1 MALGTLS
8 SLGFASGVLTQ
19 ETIDKLK
26 KAEEAGRVEP
36 YKKKVEENAAKQKDL
51 TEIKTK
57 LLAFQTAVSSL
68 GDATAFAARKVSSS
82 IKDNPAAS
90 LSADAGVA
98 LQSMKVNV
106 TQLAE
111 KDVYQSKALTTDTG
125 LVNANLKDEVKLTF
139 FQNGKEYSVTID
151 KTTTYKDLAD
161 KISTAS
167 DGNIVAKIIN
177 TGEKPDGYR
186 LSLTSKETGEE
197 NAISFYPGSKETTT
211 QPDGTT
217 KTEYKENQE
226 AKEIFKNLGW
236 ELDDSNKP
244 TDIDKNKKGYGI
256 KDQTNHL
263 KKAQNAE
270 FTMDGIKMVRPSN
283 TITDIG
289 VGLTLTL
296 NKTGEV
302 NFEVPN
308 HLKKA
313 QNAEFTMDGI
323 KMVRPSNTITD
334 IGVGLTLTLNK
345 TGEVNFEV
353 QQDTEAV
360 TKAMEDLV
368 NAYNDLVAN
377 LNASTDFNSETGM
390 KGTLQGVSE
399 VNSIRST
406 LISALFDSVPVEGVV
421 KDKNGNDM
429 NATVMLS
436 MQDFG
441 LKISESGN
449 LSFIKSDFEKKM
461 KEDISFAE
469 GFFAGITKY
478 KDIDHAGET
487 VETGKGKI
495 EDKEFGLGDFKIIFN
510 YETYDLSKTKD
521 GKPFKPQGKNE
532 QEKMQSLVDHINS
545 FNIDGLS
552 VKLEEVKSNGVNGFK
567 IKFHSEN
574 GSDFAIEGKED
585 LLKTFGLSATKITA
599 QPIEGKGIFAQ
610 LKNTL
615 EGITGKDGSLT
626 KYDEGLTKD
635 TEALNKSKDST
646 QEMINKRFETM
657 QMQFLQYE
665 VILNRL
671 NTQLNTISNM
681 INAANQSNNN

>member
-125 LVNANLKDEVKLTF
+125 LVDASLKNEVKLTF

-197 NAISFYPGSKETTT
+197 NAISFYPGSKDK
-211 QPDGTT
+211 DG
-217 KTEYKENQE
+217 KYAENND
-226 AKEIFKNLGW
+226 AKEIFKKLGW
-236 ELDDSNKP
+236 ELDDKTKP
-244 TDIDKNKKGYGI
+244 NDVDKDKKGYGI

-283 TITDIG
+283 TITD
-289 VGLTLTL
+289 L
-296 NKTGEV
+296 
-302 NFEVPN
+302 
-308 HLKKA
+308 A
-313 QNAEFTMDGI
+313 
-323 KMVRPSNTITD
+323 
-334 IGVGLTLTLNK
+334 VGLTLTLNK

-487 VETGKGKI
+487 VKTGSDKI

-521 GKPFKPQGKNE
+521 GKPFKPTGSTE

-545 FNIDGLS
+545 LGIDGLS
-552 VKLEEVKSNGVNGFK
+552 VKLEEVKQGTTNGFK

-574 GSDFAIEGKED
+574 GSDFAIEGKEK
-585 LLKTFGLSATKITA
+585 LLKQFGLSATKITA

-646 QEMINKRFETM
+646 QEMIDKRFETM

-681 INAANQSNNN
+681 INAANQNNN

>member
-111 KDVYQSKALTTDTG
+111 KDVYQSKALATDTG
-125 LVNANLKDEVKLTF
+125 LVNANLKNEVKLTF
-139 FQNGKEYSVTID
+139 FQNGKEYTVTID

-217 KTEYKENQE
+217 KTEYKENPE

-236 ELDDSNKP
+236 ELDDQTKP
-244 TDIDKNKKGYGI
+244 NDVDKDKKGYGI
-256 KDQTNHL
+256 KDQ
-263 KKAQNAE
+263 A
-270 FTMDGIKMVRPSN
+270 
-283 TITDIG
+283 
-289 VGLTLTL
+289 
-296 NKTGEV
+296 
-302 NFEVPN
+302 N

-681 INAANQSNNN
+681 INAANQAQQ

>member
-125 LVNANLKDEVKLTF
+125 VINASLKNEVKLTF

-197 NAISFYPGSKETTT
+197 NAISFYPGSKDR
-211 QPDGTT
+211 DG
-217 KTEYKENQE
+217 KYTENND
-226 AKEIFKNLGW
+226 AKEIFEKLGW
-236 ELDDSNKP
+236 GLDDKTKPSDVNK
-244 TDIDKNKKGYGI
+244 DKKGYGI
-256 KDQTNHL
+256 KDQANHL

-283 TITDIG
+283 TITD
-289 VGLTLTL
+289 L
-296 NKTGEV
+296 
-302 NFEVPN
+302 
-308 HLKKA
+308 A
-313 QNAEFTMDGI
+313 
-323 KMVRPSNTITD
+323 
-334 IGVGLTLTLNK
+334 VGLTLTLNK

-406 LISALFDSVPVEGVV
+406 LISALFDSVPVEGVI

-681 INAANQSNNN
+681 INAANQSSNN

>member
-125 LVNANLKDEVKLTF
+125 LVNATLKDEVKLTF

-151 KTTTYKDLAD
+151 NKTTFKDLAD

-197 NAISFYPGSKETTT
+197 NAISFYPGGKNK
-211 QPDGTT
+211 DG
-217 KTEYKENQE
+217 KYTENND
-226 AKEIFKNLGW
+226 AKEIFKKLGW
-236 ELDDSNKP
+236 ELDDKTKP
-244 TDIDKNKKGYGI
+244 NDVDKDKKGYGI
-256 KDQTNHL
+256 KDQ
-263 KKAQNAE
+263 A
-270 FTMDGIKMVRPSN
+270 
-283 TITDIG
+283 
-289 VGLTLTL
+289 
-296 NKTGEV
+296 
-302 NFEVPN
+302 N

-510 YETYDLSKTKD
+510 YETYDLSKTKG

-681 INAANQSNNN
+681 INAANQSNNS

>member
-111 KDVYQSKALTTDTG
+111 KDVYQSKALATDTG
-125 LVNANLKDEVKLTF
+125 LVSASLKNEVKLTF

-197 NAISFYPGSKETTT
+197 NAISFYPGSKDDKGKY
-211 QPDGTT
+211 Q
-217 KTEYKENQE
+217 ENSE

-236 ELDDSNKP
+236 ELDDKTKP
-244 TDIDKNKKGYGI
+244 NDVEKDKKGYGI
-256 KDQTNHL
+256 KDQ
-263 KKAQNAE
+263 A
-270 FTMDGIKMVRPSN
+270 
-283 TITDIG
+283 
-289 VGLTLTL
+289 
-296 NKTGEV
+296 
-302 NFEVPN
+302 N

-406 LISALFDSVPVEGVV
+406 LISSLFDSVPVEGVV

-521 GKPFKPQGKNE
+521 GKPFKPTGSTE

-574 GSDFAIEGKED
+574 GSDFAIEGKEK
-585 LLKTFGLSATKITA
+585 LLEQFGLSATKITA

-681 INAANQSNNN
+681 INAANQAQQ

>member
-111 KDVYQSKALTTDTG
+111 KDVYQSKALATDTK
-125 LVNANLKDEVKLTF
+125 LVNASLKNEVKLTF

-197 NAISFYPGSKETTT
+197 NAISFYPGGKDK
-211 QPDGTT
+211 DGEY
-217 KTEYKENQE
+217 TENSD
-226 AKEIFKNLGW
+226 AKEIFKKLGW
-236 ELDDSNKP
+236 ELDDKTKP
-244 TDIDKNKKGYGI
+244 NDVDKDKKGYGI
-256 KDQTNHL
+256 KDQANHL

-283 TITDIG
+283 TITD
-289 VGLTLTL
+289 L
-296 NKTGEV
+296 
-302 NFEVPN
+302 
-308 HLKKA
+308 A
-313 QNAEFTMDGI
+313 
-323 KMVRPSNTITD
+323 
-334 IGVGLTLTLNK
+334 VGLTLTLNK

-487 VETGKGKI
+487 VEIGKGKI
-495 EDKEFGLGDFKIIFN
+495 ENKEFGLGDFKIIFN
-510 YETYDLSKTKD
+510 HETYDLSKTKD

-574 GSDFAIEGKED
+574 GSDFAIEGKEK
-585 LLKTFGLSATKITA
+585 LLEQFGLSATKITA

-646 QEMINKRFETM
+646 QEMIDKRFETM

-681 INAANQSNNN
+681 INAANQSSNN

>member
-26 KAEEAGRVEP
+26 KAEEAGRIDP
-36 YKKKVEENAAKQKDL
+36 YKKKIEENAAKQKDL

-125 LVNANLKDEVKLTF
+125 LVNASLQNEVKLTF

-197 NAISFYPGSKETTT
+197 NAISFYPGSKDDKGKY
-211 QPDGTT
+211 Q
-217 KTEYKENQE
+217 ENEE
-226 AKEIFKNLGW
+226 AKKIFKDLGW
-236 ELDDSNKP
+236 ELGTSTTLKP
-244 TDIDKNKKGYGI
+244 EDVEKNKKGYGI

-270 FTMDGIKMVRPSN
+270 FTMDGIKMIRSSN
-283 TITDIG
+283 TITD
-289 VGLTLTL
+289 L
-296 NKTGEV
+296 
-302 NFEVPN
+302 
-308 HLKKA
+308 A
-313 QNAEFTMDGI
+313 
-323 KMVRPSNTITD
+323 
-334 IGVGLTLTLNK
+334 VGLTLTLNK

-406 LISALFDSVPVEGVV
+406 LISSLFDSVPVEGVI
-421 KDKNGNDM
+421 KDKNGNNM

-478 KDIDHAGET
+478 KDIDHAGQT
-487 VETGKGKI
+487 VETKDANKI
-495 EDKEFGLGDFKIIFN
+495 EEKKFGLGDFKIIFN
-510 YETYDLSKTKD
+510 HETYDLSKGKD
-521 GKPFKPQGKNE
+521 GKPFKPTGSSV

-545 FNIDGLS
+545 LGIDGLS
-552 VKLEEVKSNGVNGFK
+552 VKLEEVKQGTTNGFK
-567 IKFHSEN
+567 IKFHSES
-574 GSDFAIEGKED
+574 GSDFAIEGKEG
-585 LLKTFGLSATKITA
+585 LLGQFGLSATKITA

-681 INAANQSNNN
+681 INAANQSNNS

>member
-125 LVNANLKDEVKLTF
+125 LVDATLKDEVKLTF

-151 KTTTYKDLAD
+151 NKTTFKDLAD

-197 NAISFYPGSKETTT
+197 NAISFYPGGKDK
-211 QPDGTT
+211 DG
-217 KTEYKENQE
+217 KYAENNG
-226 AKEIFKNLGW
+226 AKEIFKKLGW
-236 ELDDSNKP
+236 ELDNKTKP
-244 TDIDKNKKGYGI
+244 NDVDKDKKGYGI
-256 KDQTNHL
+256 KDQT
-263 KKAQNAE
+263 
-270 FTMDGIKMVRPSN
+270 
-283 TITDIG
+283 
-289 VGLTLTL
+289 
-296 NKTGEV
+296 
-302 NFEVPN
+302 N

-487 VETGKGKI
+487 VETGKDKI

-510 YETYDLSKTKD
+510 HETYDLSKTKD
-521 GKPFKPQGKNE
+521 GKPFKPTGKNE

-545 FNIDGLS
+545 LGIDGLS

-574 GSDFAIEGKED
+574 GSDFAIEGKEK
-585 LLKTFGLSATKITA
+585 LLKQFGLSATKITA

-681 INAANQSNNN
+681 INAANQSNNS

>member
-151 KTTTYKDLAD
+151 NKTTFKDLAD

-197 NAISFYPGSKETTT
+197 NAISFYPGGKSK
-211 QPDGTT
+211 DG
-217 KTEYKENQE
+217 KYTENNE
-226 AKEIFKNLGW
+226 AREIFEKLGW
-236 ELDDSNKP
+236 KLDDQTKP
-244 TDIDKNKKGYGI
+244 NDVDKDKKGYGI
-256 KDQTNHL
+256 KDQ
-263 KKAQNAE
+263 A
-270 FTMDGIKMVRPSN
+270 
-283 TITDIG
+283 
-289 VGLTLTL
+289 
-296 NKTGEV
+296 
-302 NFEVPN
+302 N

-510 YETYDLSKTKD
+510 HETYDLSKTKD
-521 GKPFKPQGKNE
+521 GKPFKPTGGTE

-574 GSDFAIEGKED
+574 GSDFAIEGKEK
-585 LLKTFGLSATKITA
+585 LLKQFGLSATKITA

-681 INAANQSNNN
+681 INAANQAQQ

>member
-111 KDVYQSKALTTDTG
+111 KDVYQSKALATDTG
-125 LVNANLKDEVKLTF
+125 LVNASLKNEVKLTF

-226 AKEIFKNLGW
+226 AKDIFKNLGW

-256 KDQTNHL
+256 KDQT
-263 KKAQNAE
+263 
-270 FTMDGIKMVRPSN
+270 
-283 TITDIG
+283 
-289 VGLTLTL
+289 
-296 NKTGEV
+296 
-302 NFEVPN
+302 N

-521 GKPFKPQGKNE
+521 GKPFKPTGNTE

-552 VKLEEVKSNGVNGFK
+552 VKLEEVKSSGVNGFK
-567 IKFHSEN
+567 IKFHSES

-585 LLKTFGLSATKITA
+585 LLKQFGLSATKITA

>member
-111 KDVYQSKALTTDTG
+111 KDVYQSKALATDTG
-125 LVNANLKDEVKLTF
+125 LVDANLKNEVKLTF

-197 NAISFYPGSKETTT
+197 NAISFYPGSKDDKGKY
-211 QPDGTT
+211 Q
-217 KTEYKENQE
+217 ENNE
-226 AKEIFKNLGW
+226 AKEIFKKLGW
-236 ELDDSNKP
+236 ELDDKTKP
-244 TDIDKNKKGYGI
+244 SDVDKDKKGYGI

-283 TITDIG
+283 TITD
-289 VGLTLTL
+289 L
-296 NKTGEV
+296 
-302 NFEVPN
+302 
-308 HLKKA
+308 A
-313 QNAEFTMDGI
+313 
-323 KMVRPSNTITD
+323 
-334 IGVGLTLTLNK
+334 VGLTLTLNK

-406 LISALFDSVPVEGVV
+406 LISSLFDSVPVEGVI
-421 KDKNGNDM
+421 KDKNGNNM

-478 KDIDHAGET
+478 KDIDHAGQT
-487 VETGKGKI
+487 VETKDKDKI
-495 EDKEFGLGDFKIIFN
+495 KEEFKLGDFKIIFN
-510 YETYDLSKTKD
+510 HETYDLSKGKD
-521 GKPFKPQGKNE
+521 GKPFKPQGKDL

-545 FNIDGLS
+545 LGIDGLS
-552 VKLEEVKSNGVNGFK
+552 VKLEEVKQGTTNGFK
-567 IKFHSEN
+567 IKFHSES
-574 GSDFAIEGKED
+574 GSDFAIEGKEK
-585 LLKTFGLSATKITA
+585 LLEQFGLSATKITA

-681 INAANQSNNN
+681 INAANQSNNS

>member
-125 LVNANLKDEVKLTF
+125 LVNASLKNEVKLTF

-177 TGEKPDGYR
+177 TGEKPNGYR
-186 LSLTSKETGEE
+186 LSLTSKETGEA
-197 NAISFYPGSKETTT
+197 NAISFYPGGKDK
-211 QPDGTT
+211 DG
-217 KTEYKENQE
+217 KYAENND
-226 AKEIFKNLGW
+226 AKEIFKKLGW
-236 ELDDSNKP
+236 ELDDKTKP
-244 TDIDKNKKGYGI
+244 NDVDKDKKGYGI
-256 KDQTNHL
+256 KDQT
-263 KKAQNAE
+263 
-270 FTMDGIKMVRPSN
+270 
-283 TITDIG
+283 
-289 VGLTLTL
+289 
-296 NKTGEV
+296 
-302 NFEVPN
+302 N

-487 VETGKGKI
+487 VEISKDKI
-495 EDKEFGLGDFKIIFN
+495 EDKDFQLGDFKIIFN
-510 YETYDLSKTKD
+510 HETYDLSKTKD
-521 GKPFKPQGKNE
+521 GKPFKPTGKNL

-545 FNIDGLS
+545 LGIDGLS
-552 VKLEEVKSNGVNGFK
+552 VKLEEVKQGGINGFK
-567 IKFHSEN
+567 IKFHSES
-574 GSDFAIEGKED
+574 GSDFAIEGKEK
-585 LLKTFGLSATKITA
+585 LLKQFGLSATKITA

-681 INAANQSNNN
+681 INAANQAQQ

>member
-125 LVNANLKDEVKLTF
+125 LVNASLKNEVKLTF

-226 AKEIFKNLGW
+226 AKNIFKNLGW

-256 KDQTNHL
+256 KDQANHL

-283 TITDIG
+283 TITD
-289 VGLTLTL
+289 L
-296 NKTGEV
+296 
-302 NFEVPN
+302 
-308 HLKKA
+308 A
-313 QNAEFTMDGI
+313 
-323 KMVRPSNTITD
+323 
-334 IGVGLTLTLNK
+334 VGLTLTLNK

-478 KDIDHAGET
+478 KDIDHAGQT
-487 VETGKGKI
+487 VETKDAGKI

-510 YETYDLSKTKD
+510 HETYDLSKTKD
-521 GKPFKPQGKNE
+521 GKPFKPQGKDL

-545 FNIDGLS
+545 LGIDGLS
-552 VKLEEVKSNGVNGFK
+552 VKLEEVKQGTTNGFK
-567 IKFHSEN
+567 IKFHSES
-574 GSDFAIEGKED
+574 GSDFAIEGKEG
-585 LLKTFGLSATKITA
+585 LLGQFGLSATKITA
-599 QPIEGKGIFAQ
+599 QPIEGKGVFAQ

>member
-125 LVNANLKDEVKLTF
+125 LVNASLKDEVKLTF

-151 KTTTYKDLAD
+151 NKTTFKDLAD

-197 NAISFYPGSKETTT
+197 NAISFYPGGKNKVGKYEE
-211 QPDGTT
+211 
-217 KTEYKENQE
+217 KQE
-226 AKEIFKNLGW
+226 AKDIFKNLGW

-256 KDQTNHL
+256 KDQT
-263 KKAQNAE
+263 
-270 FTMDGIKMVRPSN
+270 
-283 TITDIG
+283 
-289 VGLTLTL
+289 
-296 NKTGEV
+296 
-302 NFEVPN
+302 N

-495 EDKEFGLGDFKIIFN
+495 EDKGFGLGDFKIIFN

-521 GKPFKPQGKNE
+521 GKPFKPTGNTE

-574 GSDFAIEGKED
+574 GSDFAIEGKEK
-585 LLKTFGLSATKITA
+585 LLKQFGLSATKITA

-646 QEMINKRFETM
+646 QEMIDKRFETM

-681 INAANQSNNN
+681 INAANQAQQ

>member
-151 KTTTYKDLAD
+151 NKTTFKDLAD

-186 LSLTSKETGEE
+186 LSLTSKETGEA
-197 NAISFYPGSKETTT
+197 NAISFYPGGKNR
-211 QPDGTT
+211 DG
-217 KTEYKENQE
+217 KYTENSD
-226 AKEIFKNLGW
+226 AKEIFKKLGW
-236 ELDDSNKP
+236 ELDDKTKP
-244 TDIDKNKKGYGI
+244 NDVDKDKKGYGI

-283 TITDIG
+283 TITD
-289 VGLTLTL
+289 L
-296 NKTGEV
+296 
-302 NFEVPN
+302 
-308 HLKKA
+308 A
-313 QNAEFTMDGI
+313 
-323 KMVRPSNTITD
+323 
-334 IGVGLTLTLNK
+334 VGLTLTLNK

-487 VETGKGKI
+487 VETSKGKI
-495 EDKEFGLGDFKIIFN
+495 EDKDFQLGDFKIIFN
-510 YETYDLSKTKD
+510 HETYDLSKTKD
-521 GKPFKPQGKNE
+521 GKPFKPQGKDL

-545 FNIDGLS
+545 LGIDGLS
-552 VKLEEVKSNGVNGFK
+552 VKLEEVKQGGVNGFK
-567 IKFHSEN
+567 IKFHSES

-585 LLKTFGLSATKITA
+585 LLKQFGLSATKITA

-681 INAANQSNNN
+681 INAANQAQQ

>member
-98 LQSMKVNV
+98 LQSMRVNV

-125 LVNANLKDEVKLTF
+125 LVNASLKNEVKLTF

-197 NAISFYPGSKETTT
+197 NAISFYPGSKETTK
-211 QPDGTT
+211 QPDGTS
-217 KTEYKENQE
+217 KTEYKENEE
-226 AKEIFKNLGW
+226 AKKIFKNLGW
-236 ELDDSNKP
+236 ELDDQNKP

-256 KDQTNHL
+256 KDQANHL

-283 TITDIG
+283 TITDI
-289 VGLTLTL
+289 
-296 NKTGEV
+296 
-302 NFEVPN
+302 
-308 HLKKA
+308 A
-313 QNAEFTMDGI
+313 
-323 KMVRPSNTITD
+323 
-334 IGVGLTLTLNK
+334 VGLTLTLNK

-487 VETGKGKI
+487 VETSKDKI
-495 EDKEFGLGDFKIIFN
+495 EDKDFQLGDFKIIFN
-510 YETYDLSKTKD
+510 HETYDLSKTKD
-521 GKPFKPQGKNE
+521 GKPFKPQGKDL

-545 FNIDGLS
+545 LGIDGLS
-552 VKLEEVKSNGVNGFK
+552 VKLEEVKQGTTNGFK
-567 IKFHSEN
+567 IKFHSES

-585 LLKTFGLSATKITA
+585 LLKQFGLSATKITA

>member
-8 SLGFASGVLTQ
+8 SLGFASGLLKQ
-19 ETIDKLK
+19 DTIDKMK
-26 KAEEAGRVEP
+26 KAEEAKRVEP
-36 YKKKVEENAAKQKDL
+36 YKKKIEENAAKQKDL

-106 TQLAE
+106 TKLAE
-111 KDVYQSKALTTDTG
+111 KDVYQSKALATDTG
-125 LVNANLKDEVKLTF
+125 VINANLQSDVKLTF
-139 FQNGKEYSVTID
+139 FQNGKEYTVTID

-161 KISTAS
+161 KINTAS

-177 TGEKPDGYR
+177 TGEKPEGYR
-186 LSLTSKETGEE
+186 LSLTSKETGEK
-197 NAISFYPGSKETTT
+197 NAISFYPGSKETT
-211 QPDGTT
+211 GT
-217 KTEYKENQE
+217 KTEYKENTE
-226 AKEIFKNLGW
+226 AKNIFINLGW
-236 ELDDSNKP
+236 ELDTNTPLKP
-244 TDIDKNKKGYGI
+244 EDVEKNKTGYGI
-256 KDQTNHL
+256 KDQANHL

-270 FTMDGIKMVRPSN
+270 FTMDGIKMIRPSN
-283 TITDIG
+283 TITD
-289 VGLTLTL
+289 L
-296 NKTGEV
+296 
-302 NFEVPN
+302 
-308 HLKKA
+308 A
-313 QNAEFTMDGI
+313 
-323 KMVRPSNTITD
+323 
-334 IGVGLTLTLNK
+334 VGLTLTLNK

-377 LNASTDFNSETGM
+377 LNASTDFNAETGT

-421 KDKNGNDM
+421 KDKNGNNM

-441 LKISESGN
+441 LKISKSGN

-478 KDIDHAGET
+478 KDIDHAGQT

-521 GKPFKPQGKNE
+521 GKPFKPTGKNE

-545 FNIDGLS
+545 LGIDGLS
-552 VKLEEVKSNGVNGFK
+552 VKLEEVKSNGINGFK

-574 GSDFAIEGKED
+574 GSDFAIEGKEK
-585 LLKTFGLSATKITA
+585 LLEQFGLSATKITA

-615 EGITGKDGSLT
+615 EGMTGKKGSLT
-626 KYDEGLTKD
+626 KYDDGLTKD

-657 QMQFLQYE
+657 QMQFVQYE

-681 INAANQSNNN
+681 INAANQNKN

>member
-111 KDVYQSKALTTDTG
+111 KDVYQSRALATDTG
-125 LVNANLKDEVKLTF
+125 LVNANLKNEVKLTF

-151 KTTTYKDLAD
+151 ETTTYKDLAD

-197 NAISFYPGSKETTT
+197 NAISFYPGSKDDKGKY
-211 QPDGTT
+211 Q
-217 KTEYKENQE
+217 ENNE

-236 ELDDSNKP
+236 ELDDKTKP
-244 TDIDKNKKGYGI
+244 NDVDKDKKGYGI
-256 KDQTNHL
+256 KDQ
-263 KKAQNAE
+263 A
-270 FTMDGIKMVRPSN
+270 
-283 TITDIG
+283 
-289 VGLTLTL
+289 
-296 NKTGEV
+296 
-302 NFEVPN
+302 N

-487 VETGKGKI
+487 VEISKDKI
-495 EDKEFGLGDFKIIFN
+495 EDKDFQLGDFKIIFN
-510 YETYDLSKTKD
+510 HETYDLSKTKD
-521 GKPFKPQGKNE
+521 GKPFKPQGKDL

-567 IKFHSEN
+567 IKFHSES
-574 GSDFAIEGKED
+574 GSDFAIEGKEK
-585 LLKTFGLSATKITA
+585 LLKQFGLSATKITA

>member
-125 LVNANLKDEVKLTF
+125 LVNASLKNEVKLTF

-151 KTTTYKDLAD
+151 NKTTFKDLAD

-197 NAISFYPGSKETTT
+197 NAISFYPGGKDK
-211 QPDGTT
+211 DG
-217 KTEYKENQE
+217 KYAENND
-226 AKEIFKNLGW
+226 AKEIFKKLGW
-236 ELDDSNKP
+236 ELDDKTKP
-244 TDIDKNKKGYGI
+244 NDVDKDKKGYGI
-256 KDQTNHL
+256 KDQ
-263 KKAQNAE
+263 A
-270 FTMDGIKMVRPSN
+270 
-283 TITDIG
+283 
-289 VGLTLTL
+289 
-296 NKTGEV
+296 
-302 NFEVPN
+302 N

-521 GKPFKPQGKNE
+521 GKPFKPTGNTE

-646 QEMINKRFETM
+646 QEMIDKRFETM

-681 INAANQSNNN
+681 INAANQSNNS

>member
-125 LVNANLKDEVKLTF
+125 LVNASLKNEVKLTF

-226 AKEIFKNLGW
+226 AKDIFKNLGW

-256 KDQTNHL
+256 KDQT
-263 KKAQNAE
+263 
-270 FTMDGIKMVRPSN
+270 
-283 TITDIG
+283 
-289 VGLTLTL
+289 
-296 NKTGEV
+296 
-302 NFEVPN
+302 N

-521 GKPFKPQGKNE
+521 GKPFKPTGSTE

-545 FNIDGLS
+545 LGIDGLS
-552 VKLEEVKSNGVNGFK
+552 VKLEEVKQGGVNGFK
-567 IKFHSEN
+567 IKFHSES

-585 LLKTFGLSATKITA
+585 LLKQFGLSATKITA

-646 QEMINKRFETM
+646 QEMIDKRFETM

-681 INAANQSNNN
+681 INAANQSSNN

>member
-125 LVNANLKDEVKLTF
+125 LVDATLKDEVKLTF

-151 KTTTYKDLAD
+151 NKTTFKDLAD

-197 NAISFYPGSKETTT
+197 NAISFYPGSKDDKGKY
-211 QPDGTT
+211 Q
-217 KTEYKENQE
+217 ENSE
-226 AKEIFKNLGW
+226 AKEIFKKLGW
-236 ELDDSNKP
+236 ELDDKTKP
-244 TDIDKNKKGYGI
+244 NDVDKDKKGYGI
-256 KDQTNHL
+256 KDQT
-263 KKAQNAE
+263 
-270 FTMDGIKMVRPSN
+270 
-283 TITDIG
+283 
-289 VGLTLTL
+289 
-296 NKTGEV
+296 
-302 NFEVPN
+302 N

-510 YETYDLSKTKD
+510 HETYDLSKTKD
-521 GKPFKPQGKNE
+521 GKPFKPTGGTE

-552 VKLEEVKSNGVNGFK
+552 VKLEEVKQGGVNGFK
-567 IKFHSEN
+567 IKFHSES
-574 GSDFAIEGKED
+574 GSDFAIEGKEK
-585 LLKTFGLSATKITA
+585 LLGQFGLSATKITA

>member
-125 LVNANLKDEVKLTF
+125 LVNATLKDEVKLTF

-151 KTTTYKDLAD
+151 NKTTFKDLAD

-186 LSLTSKETGEE
+186 LSLTSKETGEA
-197 NAISFYPGSKETTT
+197 NAISFYPGGKNR
-211 QPDGTT
+211 DG
-217 KTEYKENQE
+217 KYTENSD
-226 AKEIFKNLGW
+226 AKEIFKKLGW
-236 ELDDSNKP
+236 ELDDKTKP
-244 TDIDKNKKGYGI
+244 NDVDKDKKGYGI

-283 TITDIG
+283 TITD
-289 VGLTLTL
+289 L
-296 NKTGEV
+296 
-302 NFEVPN
+302 
-308 HLKKA
+308 A
-313 QNAEFTMDGI
+313 
-323 KMVRPSNTITD
+323 
-334 IGVGLTLTLNK
+334 VGLTLTLNK

-510 YETYDLSKTKD
+510 HETYDLSKTKD
-521 GKPFKPQGKNE
+521 GKPFKPTGNTE

-545 FNIDGLS
+545 LGIDGLS

-574 GSDFAIEGKED
+574 GSDFAIEGKEK
-585 LLKTFGLSATKITA
+585 LLKQFGLSATKITA

-646 QEMINKRFETM
+646 QEMIDKRFETM

>member
-125 LVNANLKDEVKLTF
+125 LVKANLKNEVKLTF

-197 NAISFYPGSKETTT
+197 NAISFYPGSKDDKGKY
-211 QPDGTT
+211 Q
-217 KTEYKENQE
+217 ENSE
-226 AKEIFKNLGW
+226 AKEIFKSLGW
-236 ELDDSNKP
+236 ELDDKTKP
-244 TDIDKNKKGYGI
+244 NDVDKDKKGYGI
-256 KDQTNHL
+256 KDQT
-263 KKAQNAE
+263 
-270 FTMDGIKMVRPSN
+270 
-283 TITDIG
+283 
-289 VGLTLTL
+289 
-296 NKTGEV
+296 
-302 NFEVPN
+302 N

-487 VETGKGKI
+487 VETGKDKI

-521 GKPFKPQGKNE
+521 GKPFKPQGKDL

-574 GSDFAIEGKED
+574 GSDFAIEGKEK
-585 LLKTFGLSATKITA
+585 LLEQFGLSATKITA

-646 QEMINKRFETM
+646 QEMIDKRFETM

-681 INAANQSNNN
+681 INAANQSSNN

>member
-111 KDVYQSKALTTDTG
+111 KDVYQSKALATDTG
-125 LVNANLKDEVKLTF
+125 LVNASLKNEVKLTF

-256 KDQTNHL
+256 KVQT
-263 KKAQNAE
+263 
-270 FTMDGIKMVRPSN
+270 
-283 TITDIG
+283 
-289 VGLTLTL
+289 
-296 NKTGEV
+296 
-302 NFEVPN
+302 N

-510 YETYDLSKTKD
+510 HETYDLSKTKD
-521 GKPFKPQGKNE
+521 GKPFKPQGKDL

-545 FNIDGLS
+545 LGIDGLS
-552 VKLEEVKSNGVNGFK
+552 VKLEEVKQGGVNGFK
-567 IKFHSEN
+567 IKFHSES

-585 LLKTFGLSATKITA
+585 LLKQFGLSATKITA

-646 QEMINKRFETM
+646 QEMIDKRFETM

-681 INAANQSNNN
+681 INAANQSSNN

>member
-111 KDVYQSKALTTDTG
+111 KDVYQSKALATDTG
-125 LVNANLKDEVKLTF
+125 LVNASLKNEVKLTF
-139 FQNGKEYSVTID
+139 FQNGKEYTVTID

-211 QPDGTT
+211 QPGGTT

-226 AKEIFKNLGW
+226 AKDIFKNLGW

-256 KDQTNHL
+256 KDQ
-263 KKAQNAE
+263 A
-270 FTMDGIKMVRPSN
+270 
-283 TITDIG
+283 
-289 VGLTLTL
+289 
-296 NKTGEV
+296 
-302 NFEVPN
+302 N

-521 GKPFKPQGKNE
+521 GKPFKPQGKDE

-545 FNIDGLS
+545 LGIDGLS
-552 VKLEEVKSNGVNGFK
+552 VKLEEVKQGGVNGFK
-567 IKFHSEN
+567 IKFHSES
-574 GSDFAIEGKED
+574 GSDFAIEGKEK
-585 LLKTFGLSATKITA
+585 LLKQFGLSATKITA

-681 INAANQSNNN
+681 INAANQAQQ

>member
-125 LVNANLKDEVKLTF
+125 VINANLQNDTKLTF
-139 FQNGKEYSVTID
+139 FQNGKEYTVTID

-197 NAISFYPGSKETTT
+197 NAISFYPGSKDK
-211 QPDGTT
+211 DG
-217 KTEYKENQE
+217 KYQENNE
-226 AKEIFKNLGW
+226 AKEIFKKLGW
-236 ELDDSNKP
+236 ELDDQNKP
-244 TDIDKNKKGYGI
+244 SDVDKDKKGYGI
-256 KDQTNHL
+256 KDQ
-263 KKAQNAE
+263 A
-270 FTMDGIKMVRPSN
+270 
-283 TITDIG
+283 
-289 VGLTLTL
+289 
-296 NKTGEV
+296 
-302 NFEVPN
+302 N

-487 VETGKGKI
+487 VETSKDKI
-495 EDKEFGLGDFKIIFN
+495 EDKDFQLGDFKIIFN
-510 YETYDLSKTKD
+510 HETYDLSKTKD
-521 GKPFKPQGKNE
+521 GKPFKPTGGTE

-574 GSDFAIEGKED
+574 GSDFAIEGKEK
-585 LLKTFGLSATKITA
+585 LLKQFGLSATKITA

>member
-111 KDVYQSKALTTDTG
+111 KDVYQSKALATDTG
-125 LVNANLKDEVKLTF
+125 VINANLKNEVKLTF

-197 NAISFYPGSKETTT
+197 NAISFYPGSKDDKGKY
-211 QPDGTT
+211 Q
-217 KTEYKENQE
+217 ENNE
-226 AKEIFKNLGW
+226 AKEIFEKLGW
-236 ELDDSNKP
+236 ELDDKTKP
-244 TDIDKNKKGYGI
+244 NDVDKDKKGYGI

-283 TITDIG
+283 TITD
-289 VGLTLTL
+289 L
-296 NKTGEV
+296 
-302 NFEVPN
+302 
-308 HLKKA
+308 A
-313 QNAEFTMDGI
+313 
-323 KMVRPSNTITD
+323 
-334 IGVGLTLTLNK
+334 VGLTLTLNK

-487 VETGKGKI
+487 VETDKGKI

-510 YETYDLSKTKD
+510 HETYDLSKTKD
-521 GKPFKPQGKNE
+521 GKPFKPTGGTE

-585 LLKTFGLSATKITA
+585 LLKQFGLSATKITA

-681 INAANQSNNN
+681 INAANQAQQ

>member
-111 KDVYQSKALTTDTG
+111 KDVYQSKALATDTG
-125 LVNANLKDEVKLTF
+125 LVNAGLKNEVKLTF
-139 FQNGKEYSVTID
+139 FQNGKEYTVTID

-197 NAISFYPGSKETTT
+197 NAISFYPGSKDDKGKY
-211 QPDGTT
+211 Q
-217 KTEYKENQE
+217 ENSD
-226 AKEIFKNLGW
+226 AKEIFKKLGW

-256 KDQTNHL
+256 KDQT
-263 KKAQNAE
+263 
-270 FTMDGIKMVRPSN
+270 
-283 TITDIG
+283 
-289 VGLTLTL
+289 
-296 NKTGEV
+296 
-302 NFEVPN
+302 N

-478 KDIDHAGET
+478 KDIDHAGQT
-487 VETGKGKI
+487 VETKDAGKI

-510 YETYDLSKTKD
+510 HETYDLSKTKD
-521 GKPFKPQGKNE
+521 GKPFKPQGKDL

-545 FNIDGLS
+545 LGIDGLS

-567 IKFHSEN
+567 IKFHSES
-574 GSDFAIEGKED
+574 GSDFAIEGKEK
-585 LLKTFGLSATKITA
+585 LLGQFGLSATKITA

-681 INAANQSNNN
+681 INAANQAQQ

>member
-125 LVNANLKDEVKLTF
+125 LVNANLNDEVKLTF

-151 KTTTYKDLAD
+151 NKTTFKDLAD

-197 NAISFYPGSKETTT
+197 NAISFYPGGKNK
-211 QPDGTT
+211 DG
-217 KTEYKENQE
+217 KYEEKQE
-226 AKEIFKNLGW
+226 AKNIFKNLGW
-236 ELDDSNKP
+236 ELDANTSLKP
-244 TDIDKNKKGYGI
+244 EDVEKKKVGYGI
-256 KDQTNHL
+256 KDQANHL

-283 TITDIG
+283 TITD
-289 VGLTLTL
+289 L
-296 NKTGEV
+296 
-302 NFEVPN
+302 
-308 HLKKA
+308 A
-313 QNAEFTMDGI
+313 
-323 KMVRPSNTITD
+323 
-334 IGVGLTLTLNK
+334 VGLTLTLNK

-406 LISALFDSVPVEGVV
+406 LISSLFDSVPVEGVV

-510 YETYDLSKTKD
+510 HETYDLSKTKD
-521 GKPFKPQGKNE
+521 GKPFKPTGGTE

-567 IKFHSEN
+567 IKFHSES
-574 GSDFAIEGKED
+574 GSDFAIEGKEK
-585 LLKTFGLSATKITA
+585 LLGQFGLSATKITA

-681 INAANQSNNN
+681 INAANQAQQ

>member
-125 LVNANLKDEVKLTF
+125 LVNASLKNEVKLTF

-197 NAISFYPGSKETTT
+197 NAISFYPGSKETTK
-211 QPDGTT
+211 QPDGTS
-217 KTEYKENQE
+217 KTEYKENEE
-226 AKEIFKNLGW
+226 AKKIFTNLGW
-236 ELDDSNKP
+236 ELDDQNKP
-244 TDIDKNKKGYGI
+244 NDVDKDKKGYGI

-270 FTMDGIKMVRPSN
+270 FTMDGIKMIRSSN
-283 TITDIG
+283 TITD
-289 VGLTLTL
+289 L
-296 NKTGEV
+296 
-302 NFEVPN
+302 
-308 HLKKA
+308 A
-313 QNAEFTMDGI
+313 
-323 KMVRPSNTITD
+323 
-334 IGVGLTLTLNK
+334 VGLTLTLNK

-377 LNASTDFNSETGM
+377 LNASTDFNNETGM

-406 LISALFDSVPVEGVV
+406 LISSLFDSVPVEGVI
-421 KDKNGNDM
+421 KDKNGNNM

-478 KDIDHAGET
+478 KDIDHAGQT
-487 VETGKGKI
+487 VETGKDKI

-510 YETYDLSKTKD
+510 HETYDLSKGKD
-521 GKPFKPQGKNE
+521 GKPFKPQGKDL

-545 FNIDGLS
+545 LGIDGLS
-552 VKLEEVKSNGVNGFK
+552 VKLEEVKQGTTNGFK
-567 IKFHSEN
+567 IKFHSES
-574 GSDFAIEGKED
+574 GSDFAIEGKEG
-585 LLKTFGLSATKITA
+585 LLGQFGLSATKITA

>member
-125 LVNANLKDEVKLTF
+125 LVNATLKDEVKLTF

-151 KTTTYKDLAD
+151 NKTTFKDLAD

-197 NAISFYPGSKETTT
+197 NAISFYPGGKNK
-211 QPDGTT
+211 DG
-217 KTEYKENQE
+217 KYTENND
-226 AKEIFKNLGW
+226 AKEIFKKLGW
-236 ELDDSNKP
+236 ELDDKTKP
-244 TDIDKNKKGYGI
+244 NDVDKDKKGYGI
-256 KDQTNHL
+256 KDQ
-263 KKAQNAE
+263 A
-270 FTMDGIKMVRPSN
+270 
-283 TITDIG
+283 
-289 VGLTLTL
+289 
-296 NKTGEV
+296 
-302 NFEVPN
+302 N

-487 VETGKGKI
+487 VEIGKDKI

-510 YETYDLSKTKD
+510 HETYDLSKTKD
-521 GKPFKPQGKNE
+521 GKPFKPTGGTE

-574 GSDFAIEGKED
+574 GSDFAIEGKEK
-585 LLKTFGLSATKITA
+585 LLKQFGLSATKITA

-681 INAANQSNNN
+681 INAANQAQQ

>member
-125 LVNANLKDEVKLTF
+125 VINASLQSDTKLTF
-139 FQNGKEYSVTID
+139 FQNGKEYTVTID

-197 NAISFYPGSKETTT
+197 NAISFYPGSKVTT
-211 QPDGTT
+211 QKPDGTSET
-217 KTEYKENQE
+217 KYQENEE
-226 AKEIFKNLGW
+226 AKKIFTNLGW
-236 ELDDSNKP
+236 ELDDKTKP
-244 TDIDKNKKGYGI
+244 NDVDKDKKGYGI

-283 TITDIG
+283 TITD
-289 VGLTLTL
+289 L
-296 NKTGEV
+296 
-302 NFEVPN
+302 
-308 HLKKA
+308 A
-313 QNAEFTMDGI
+313 
-323 KMVRPSNTITD
+323 
-334 IGVGLTLTLNK
+334 VGLTLTLNK

-487 VETGKGKI
+487 VETSKGKI

-510 YETYDLSKTKD
+510 HETYDLSKTKD
-521 GKPFKPQGKNE
+521 GKPFKPTGSTE

-567 IKFHSEN
+567 IKFHSES
-574 GSDFAIEGKED
+574 GSDFAIEGKEK
-585 LLKTFGLSATKITA
+585 LLKQFGLSATKITA

-681 INAANQSNNN
+681 INAANQSNNS

>member
-8 SLGFASGVLTQ
+8 SLGFASGILKQ
-19 ETIDKLK
+19 DTIDKMK
-26 KAEEAGRVEP
+26 KAEEAKRVEP

-106 TQLAE
+106 TKLAE
-111 KDVYQSKALTTDTG
+111 KDVYQSKALATDTG
-125 LVNANLKDEVKLTF
+125 VIDANLNSDVKLTF
-139 FQNGKEYSVTID
+139 FQNGKEYTVTID

-177 TGEKPDGYR
+177 TGEKPEGYR
-186 LSLTSKETGEE
+186 LSLTSKETGEK

-211 QPDGTT
+211 QPGGTT
-217 KTEYKENQE
+217 KTEYKENPE
-226 AKEIFKNLGW
+226 AKSIFTKLGW
-236 ELDDSNKP
+236 NLDTSISLKP
-244 TDIDKNKKGYGI
+244 EDVEKNKTGYGI

-270 FTMDGIKMVRPSN
+270 FTMDGIKMIRPSN
-283 TITDIG
+283 TITD
-289 VGLTLTL
+289 L
-296 NKTGEV
+296 
-302 NFEVPN
+302 
-308 HLKKA
+308 A
-313 QNAEFTMDGI
+313 
-323 KMVRPSNTITD
+323 
-334 IGVGLTLTLNK
+334 VGLTLTLNK

-377 LNASTDFNSETGM
+377 LNASTDFNAETGT

-421 KDKNGNDM
+421 KDKNGNNM

-441 LKISESGN
+441 LKISKSGN

-478 KDIDHAGET
+478 KDIDHAGQT
-487 VETGKGKI
+487 VEKGKGKI

-521 GKPFKPQGKNE
+521 GKPFNPTGKDE
-532 QEKMQSLVDHINS
+532 REKMQSLVDHINS
-545 FNIDGLS
+545 LGIDGLS
-552 VKLEEVKSNGVNGFK
+552 VKLEEVNSNGIDGFK

-574 GSDFAIEGKED
+574 GSDFAIEGKEK
-585 LLKTFGLSATKITA
+585 LLEQFGLSATKITA

-615 EGITGKDGSLT
+615 EGMTGKKGSLT
-626 KYDEGLTKD
+626 KYDDGLTKD

-681 INAANQSNNN
+681 INAANQNNN

>member
-125 LVNANLKDEVKLTF
+125 LVNASLKNEVKLTF
-139 FQNGKEYSVTID
+139 FQNGKEYTVTID

-177 TGEKPDGYR
+177 TGEKPNGYR

-256 KDQTNHL
+256 KDQT
-263 KKAQNAE
+263 
-270 FTMDGIKMVRPSN
+270 
-283 TITDIG
+283 
-289 VGLTLTL
+289 
-296 NKTGEV
+296 
-302 NFEVPN
+302 N

-521 GKPFKPQGKNE
+521 GKPFKPTGSTE

-545 FNIDGLS
+545 LGIDGLS
-552 VKLEEVKSNGVNGFK
+552 VKLEEVKQGGVNGFK
-567 IKFHSEN
+567 IKFHSES

-585 LLKTFGLSATKITA
+585 LLKQFGLSATKITA

>member
-197 NAISFYPGSKETTT
+197 NAISFYPGSKETTK
-211 QPDGTT
+211 QPDGTS
-217 KTEYKENQE
+217 KTEYKENEE
-226 AKEIFKNLGW
+226 AKKIFKNLGW
-236 ELDDSNKP
+236 ELDDQNKP

-256 KDQTNHL
+256 KDQANHL

-283 TITDIG
+283 TITD
-289 VGLTLTL
+289 L
-296 NKTGEV
+296 
-302 NFEVPN
+302 
-308 HLKKA
+308 A
-313 QNAEFTMDGI
+313 
-323 KMVRPSNTITD
+323 
-334 IGVGLTLTLNK
+334 VGLTLTLNK

-406 LISALFDSVPVEGVV
+406 LISSLFDSVPVEGVI
-421 KDKNGNDM
+421 KDKNGNNM

-478 KDIDHAGET
+478 KDIDHAGQT
-487 VETGKGKI
+487 VETNKGKI
-495 EDKEFGLGDFKIIFN
+495 EEKDFQLGDFKIIFN
-510 YETYDLSKTKD
+510 HETYDLSKGKD
-521 GKPFKPQGKNE
+521 GKPFKPTGKNE

-545 FNIDGLS
+545 LGIDGLS

-567 IKFHSEN
+567 IKFHSES
-574 GSDFAIEGKED
+574 GSDFAIEGKEK
-585 LLKTFGLSATKITA
+585 LLEQFGLSATKITA

>member
-26 KAEEAGRVEP
+26 KAEEAGRIDP
-36 YKKKVEENAAKQKDL
+36 YKKKIEENAAKQKDL

-111 KDVYQSKALTTDTG
+111 KDVYQSKALATDSG
-125 LVNANLKDEVKLTF
+125 VINANLNGEAKLTF
-139 FQNGKEYSVTID
+139 FQNGKEYTVTID
-151 KTTTYKDLAD
+151 KTTTYRDLAD
-161 KISTAS
+161 KITTAS

-186 LSLTSKETGEE
+186 LSLSSKETGEE

-211 QPDGTT
+211 QNGVS
-217 KTEYKENQE
+217 KTEYKENEE
-226 AKEIFKNLGW
+226 AKKIFTNLGW
-236 ELDDSNKP
+236 ELNTSTSLKP
-244 TDIDKNKKGYGI
+244 EDVEKNKTGYGI
-256 KDQTNHL
+256 KDQANHL

-270 FTMDGIKMVRPSN
+270 FTMDGIKMIRPSN
-283 TITDIG
+283 TITD
-289 VGLTLTL
+289 L
-296 NKTGEV
+296 
-302 NFEVPN
+302 
-308 HLKKA
+308 A
-313 QNAEFTMDGI
+313 
-323 KMVRPSNTITD
+323 
-334 IGVGLTLTLNK
+334 VGLTLTLNK

-353 QQDTEAV
+353 QQDTEAI

-377 LNASTDFNSETGM
+377 LNASTDFNTETGT

-429 NATVMLS
+429 KTTVMLS

-478 KDIDHAGET
+478 KDIDHAGQT
-487 VETGKGKI
+487 VETKDKDKI
-495 EDKEFGLGDFKIIFN
+495 KEEEFGLGDFKIVFN

-521 GKPFKPQGKNE
+521 GKRFKPTGNSV

-545 FNIDGLS
+545 LGIDGLS
-552 VKLEEVKSNGVNGFK
+552 VKLEEVKQSGVDGFK

-585 LLKTFGLSATKITA
+585 LLKQFGLSATKITA

-610 LKNTL
+610 LKSTL
-615 EGITGKDGSLT
+615 EGMTGKNGSIT
-626 KYDEGLTKD
+626 KYDDGLTKD

-681 INAANQSNNN
+681 INAANQNNN

>member
-111 KDVYQSKALTTDTG
+111 KDVYQSKALATDTG
-125 LVNANLKDEVKLTF
+125 LVNASLKNEVKLTF

-197 NAISFYPGSKETTT
+197 NAISFYPGSKDK
-211 QPDGTT
+211 DG
-217 KTEYKENQE
+217 KYEEKQE
-226 AKEIFKNLGW
+226 AKDIFKNLGW
-236 ELDDSNKP
+236 ELDTSTSLKP
-244 TDIDKNKKGYGI
+244 EDVEKKKVGYGI
-256 KDQTNHL
+256 KDQ
-263 KKAQNAE
+263 A
-270 FTMDGIKMVRPSN
+270 
-283 TITDIG
+283 
-289 VGLTLTL
+289 
-296 NKTGEV
+296 
-302 NFEVPN
+302 N

-429 NATVMLS
+429 KATVMLS

-521 GKPFKPQGKNE
+521 GKPFKPTGSTE

-574 GSDFAIEGKED
+574 GSDFAIEGKEK
-585 LLKTFGLSATKITA
+585 LLEQFGLSATKITA

-681 INAANQSNNN
+681 INAANQAQQ

>member
-111 KDVYQSKALTTDTG
+111 KDVYQSKALATDTG
-125 LVNANLKDEVKLTF
+125 LVNASLKNEVKLTF

-151 KTTTYKDLAD
+151 NKTTFKDLAD

-197 NAISFYPGSKETTT
+197 NAISFYPGSKDDKGKY
-211 QPDGTT
+211 Q
-217 KTEYKENQE
+217 ENNE
-226 AKEIFKNLGW
+226 AKEIFTNLGW
-236 ELDDSNKP
+236 ELDISTSLKP
-244 TDIDKNKKGYGI
+244 EDVEKNKTGYGI

-283 TITDIG
+283 TITD
-289 VGLTLTL
+289 L
-296 NKTGEV
+296 
-302 NFEVPN
+302 
-308 HLKKA
+308 A
-313 QNAEFTMDGI
+313 
-323 KMVRPSNTITD
+323 
-334 IGVGLTLTLNK
+334 VGLTLTLNK

-487 VETGKGKI
+487 VETSKDKI
-495 EDKEFGLGDFKIIFN
+495 EDKDFQLGDFKIIFN
-510 YETYDLSKTKD
+510 HETYDLSKTKD
-521 GKPFKPQGKNE
+521 GKPFKPQGKDL

-545 FNIDGLS
+545 LGIDGLS
-552 VKLEEVKSNGVNGFK
+552 VKLEEVKQGTTNGFK
-567 IKFHSEN
+567 IKFHSES

-585 LLKTFGLSATKITA
+585 LLKQFGLSATKITA

-646 QEMINKRFETM
+646 QEMIDKRFETM

-681 INAANQSNNN
+681 INAANQSSNN

>member
-111 KDVYQSKALTTDTG
+111 KDVYQSKALATDTG
-125 LVNANLKDEVKLTF
+125 LVNASLKNEVKLTF

-151 KTTTYKDLAD
+151 NKTTFKDLAD

-197 NAISFYPGSKETTT
+197 NAISFYPGGKNR
-211 QPDGTT
+211 DG
-217 KTEYKENQE
+217 KYAENSD
-226 AKEIFKNLGW
+226 AKEIFKKLGW
-236 ELDDSNKP
+236 ELDDKNKP
-244 TDIDKNKKGYGI
+244 NDVDKDKKGYGI

-283 TITDIG
+283 TITDI
-289 VGLTLTL
+289 
-296 NKTGEV
+296 
-302 NFEVPN
+302 
-308 HLKKA
+308 A
-313 QNAEFTMDGI
+313 
-323 KMVRPSNTITD
+323 
-334 IGVGLTLTLNK
+334 VGLTLTLNK

-487 VETGKGKI
+487 VASKDKI
-495 EDKEFGLGDFKIIFN
+495 EDKDFQLGDFKIIFN
-510 YETYDLSKTKD
+510 HETYDLSKTKD
-521 GKPFKPQGKNE
+521 GKPFKPTGKNL

-545 FNIDGLS
+545 LGIDGLS
-552 VKLEEVKSNGVNGFK
+552 VKLEEVKQGGVNGFK
-567 IKFHSEN
+567 IKFHSES

-585 LLKTFGLSATKITA
+585 LLKQFGLSATKITA